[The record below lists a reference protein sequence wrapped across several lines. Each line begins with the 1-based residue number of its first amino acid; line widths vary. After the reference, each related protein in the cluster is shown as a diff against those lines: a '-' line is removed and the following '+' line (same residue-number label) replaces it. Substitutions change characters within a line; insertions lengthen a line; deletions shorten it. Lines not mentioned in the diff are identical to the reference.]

1 MVSRTLAFVFRL
13 ATQWSPEHLNLFLG
27 WPPSEHLHLYL
38 SALSTLLYSPVH
50 QGVLEEKTTSTY
62 IQQLHLTVQGET
74 RRGATEC
81 EGGVTE
87 MRGNATVL

>member
-13 ATQWSPEHLNLFLG
+13 ATQWSP
-27 WPPSEHLHLYL
+27 EHLHLYL

-62 IQQLHLTVQGET
+62 IQQVHLTVQGET